1 MTADANPLTSRARSE
16 VQEGPPT
23 TATQFRVWVEAFERL
38 GYDVAPQLAQS
49 GITRADLDDPDA
61 LIPCAACGA
70 FFARIQQTRPLQNM
84 WARLGVETPST
95 AFPLLEYLVH
105 TSHDVGE
112 GCKQL
117 GRYLRL
123 VGAPFTLDIRDDE
136 DPIRVVYLMAPRT
149 SPASAEYGV
158 AIHVCRV
165 REETDDQ
172 VQFAYASFTH
182 QPDNVLEI
190 EQLLGCPVRSGA
202 SWAGLALPREAWQ
215 IPLRRRDPVLRRM
228 LQGQADAIA
237 EGPAAVSGVLVD
249 VRRALAVRL
258 PRGEAEIEVVARHL
272 GMSTR
277 TLQRRLSSTGTSYQ
291 ELLDVVRRE
300 SAEKCIADSS
310 LSIGEIAYLVGYSE
324 PAAFHRAFRRWTG
337 STPHEFRQRLRRRTK
352 SDGRETRDLT
362 GSLATGAWT
371 AHSRAP
377 EERP

>member
-1 MTADANPLTSRARSE
+1 MTADAKLLTSRARSE

-23 TATQFRVWVEAFERL
+23 TATQFRVWVEGFERL
-38 GYDVAPQLAQS
+38 GYDVEPQLAQS

-61 LIPCAACGA
+61 LIPCAVCGA
-70 FFARIQQTRPLQNM
+70 FFARIQQTRPLRNM

-105 TSHDVGE
+105 TADDVGG

-136 DPIRVVYLMAPRT
+136 DPIRVVYLMAPWAA
-149 SPASAEYGV
+149 PCSAEYGV
-158 AIHVCRV
+158 AIHVRRA

-182 QPDNVLEI
+182 QPDDVSEI
-190 EQLLGCPVRSGA
+190 EQLFGCPVRSGA
-202 SWAGLALPREAWQ
+202 SWAGLALSREAWR
-215 IPLRRRDPVLRRM
+215 IPLPRRDPILRRM
-228 LQGQADAIA
+228 LEGQADAIA
-237 EGPAAVSGVLVD
+237 EGPATVSGVLVG
-249 VRRALAVRL
+249 VRRALARRL
-258 PRGEAEIEVVARHL
+258 PQGEAEIEVVARDL

-277 TLQRRLSSTGTSYQ
+277 TLQRRLSSFGVSYQ

-300 SAEKCIADSS
+300 SAEKCVTESS

-337 STPHEFRQRLRRRTK
+337 STPHEFRQRLSGRTK
-352 SDGRETRDLT
+352 SGARGAKDLT
-362 GSLATGAWT
+362 GSLATAARRG
-371 AHSRAP
+371 AHSRA
-377 EERP
+377 